1 LRKCKFA
8 ADYVDPKSE
17 AEEKDWESA
26 RQSKTLVEYLF
37 Q

>member
-17 AEEKDWESA
+17 AEEKRLGECTS
-26 RQSKTLVEYLF
+26 V
-37 Q
+37 